1 MKEKFNLYLMIFTK
15 WFFIAVG
22 LVGFSLVGL
31 VMLNYTLQE
40 ILNFGINGIL
50 ITNRIS
56 GLEFVKG
63 ISVGII
69 LLLLSISVN
78 LYLLKKKELE
88 YFKL

>member
-1 MKEKFNLYLMIFTK
+1 
-15 WFFIAVG
+15 
-22 LVGFSLVGL
+22 
-31 VMLNYTLQE
+31 
-40 ILNFGINGIL
+40 L